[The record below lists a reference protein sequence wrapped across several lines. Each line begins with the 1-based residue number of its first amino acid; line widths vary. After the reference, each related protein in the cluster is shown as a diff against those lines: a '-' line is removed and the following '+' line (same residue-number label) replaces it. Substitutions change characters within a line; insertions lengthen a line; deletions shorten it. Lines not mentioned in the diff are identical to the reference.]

1 MKIASACFALCFAA
15 TVALAADPVTPP
27 SAAPASGKPEL
38 RGVMDLGSGQRFL
51 LLLPGG
57 SSSNWAKVGDTVGAW
72 KVADYHENDRTLVLK
87 QDDGTELDLSLAA
100 DPVKEGD
107 VPATLAD
114 AKALMQKMNFGD
126 MMTRIL
132 AQQRQAI
139 SAIMKQQML
148 RRGMSADDAAAAV
161 AKQSQA
167 MDAFWKA
174 MDMNSLQDDIAG
186 AYSQVFTKDELGG
199 IADFYDTAAGQA
211 LLAKTPEIQQK
222 TMQIMMPRM
231 MQAMA
236 SAQAA
241 RAAAPAAPAAPA
253 ASAAP

>member
-1 MKIASACFALCFAA
+1 MKIASACVALFLAA
-15 TVALAADPVTPP
+15 TVTLAADPVPP
-27 SAAPASGKPEL
+27 ASPAPASGKPEL
-38 RGVMDLGSGQRFL
+38 RGVMDLGNGQRFL

-57 SSSNWAKVGDTVGAW
+57 ISSNWAKVGDSVGAW
-72 KVADYHENDRTLVLK
+72 KVADYRENDRTLILK
-87 QDDGTELDLSLAA
+87 QDDGTELDLTLAA
-100 DPVKEGD
+100 DHVKEGD
-107 VPATLAD
+107 VQATLAD

-139 SAIMKQQML
+139 AAIMRQQML
-148 RRGMSADDAAAAV
+148 RRGMSPDAAAAAV

-186 AYSQVFTKDELGG
+186 VYSQVFTKDELGG
-199 IADFYDTAAGQA
+199 IADFYDTSAGQA

-236 SAQAA
+236 SMQK
-241 RAAAPAAPAAPA
+241 AAPAPAPATPA
-253 ASAAP
+253 AAAGP